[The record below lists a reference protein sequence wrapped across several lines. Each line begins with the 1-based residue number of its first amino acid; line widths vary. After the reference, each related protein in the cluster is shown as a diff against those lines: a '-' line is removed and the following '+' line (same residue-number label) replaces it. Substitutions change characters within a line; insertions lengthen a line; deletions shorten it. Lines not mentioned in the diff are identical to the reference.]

1 MADKIRCAD
10 CEHCKGFRKM
20 GNTRSSFSCEH
31 PDQKYILDYFKDHR
45 IQKMPGF
52 IGYEKP
58 FSGEVPI
65 KTSPAW
71 CPKKK
76 QEGGK

>member
-1 MADKIRCAD
+1 MADKIRCKD
-10 CEHCKGFRKM
+10 CEYCKDFRKV
-20 GNTRSSFSCEH
+20 GNTRASFSCEH
-31 PDQKYILDYFKDHR
+31 PNQKYILNYFNEHR

-52 IGYEKP
+52 LGYGKP
-58 FSGEVPI
+58 YSREVPI

-76 QEGGK
+76 KEGRK

>member
-1 MADKIRCAD
+1 MS
-10 CEHCKGFRKM
+10 
-20 GNTRSSFSCEH
+20 NTRASFSCEH
-31 PDQKYILDYFKDHR
+31 PDHGYILDYFKKRR

-52 IGYEKP
+52 LGYGKP

>member
-10 CEHCKGFRKM
+10 CGHCKGFRKM
-20 GNTRSSFSCEH
+20 SNTRSSFSCEH
-31 PDQKYILDYFKDHR
+31 PDQRYILDYFKDHK
-45 IQKMPGF
+45 IHKMPGF
-52 IGYEKP
+52 LGYGKL
-58 FSGEVPI
+58 FSSEVPI